1 MDESFYFALLRISI
15 AQILKA
21 NGFDKCKPSTLN
33 VMTDLYLQTFQNA
46 IRESLKCSNMRTNS
60 NSPELQDI
68 TQALINISILKRT
81 KPRKFTM
88 SIMKRVGTI
97 PNRLKRFI
105 NGAKSEPLA
114 IEKVE

>member
-1 MDESFYFALLRISI
+1 TSNRDKRLYHIYTMDESFYFALLRISI

-68 TQALINISILKRT
+68 TQALINISIFKANEAT
-81 KPRKFTM
+81 K
-88 SIMKRVGTI
+88 IHD
-97 PNRLKRFI
+97 
-105 NGAKSEPLA
+105 EYY
-114 IEKVE
+114 E